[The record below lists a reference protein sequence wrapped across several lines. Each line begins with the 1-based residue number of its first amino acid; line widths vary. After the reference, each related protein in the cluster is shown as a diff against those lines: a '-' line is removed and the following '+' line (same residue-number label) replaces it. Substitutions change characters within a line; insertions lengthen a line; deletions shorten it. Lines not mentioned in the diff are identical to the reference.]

1 MILVFGILGIVC
13 CIVFG
18 ILAWTMGAADLR
30 AMQAGEMD
38 RSGEGLTRAGMICGI
53 IGTILQGLYIL
64 LNVILLIA
72 GVALPFMPGAH
83 GSGGP

>member
-1 MILVFGILGIVC
+1 MILIFGILGIIC

-18 ILAWTMGAADLR
+18 ILAWVMGKSDLAAMGR
-30 AMQAGEMD
+30 GEMD

-64 LNVILLIA
+64 LNVIFLIA
-72 GVALPFMPGAH
+72 GKLDFHAINPHAPQ
-83 GSGGP
+83 PT